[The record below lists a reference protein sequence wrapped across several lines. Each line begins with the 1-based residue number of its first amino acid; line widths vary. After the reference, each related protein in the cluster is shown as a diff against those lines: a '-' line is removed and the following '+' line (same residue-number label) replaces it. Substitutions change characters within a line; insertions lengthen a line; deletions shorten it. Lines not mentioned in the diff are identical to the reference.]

1 MSMSIIKNIQF
12 MTDDGNSTHVISI
25 EDARKLYE
33 ELHELFGPT
42 PVAVAPSEPYNPL
55 IGPNPLNPWVTG
67 SVSKGPNYPIGST
80 SGGPL
85 TASWAEWSATAT
97 SE

>member
-55 IGPNPLNPWVTG
+55 KPQNRSPNDNMTLIGPSDSIRDSMRT
-67 SVSKGPNYPIGST
+67 T
-80 SGGPL
+80 SPL
-85 TASWAEWSATAT
+85 TSSWPDHTHN
-97 SE
+97 